1 MRIASFLVALAAL
14 VGLFFAMQRIG
25 ELERTLATPTGTVDD
40 EHIELAVIMG
50 RMQQYHQKLWAAGQ
64 AGNAQLAGFY
74 LHELEE
80 AMEEVVDAKAMED
93 GNDIS
98 ALMRTYGISTVE
110 LLEKQLKEEGVAAMH
125 ANAELLANTCNS
137 CHVSS
142 GHAFIRIQ
150 VPTAVQ
156 FPDQVFQP

>member
-1 MRIASFLVALAAL
+1 
-14 VGLFFAMQRIG
+14 
-25 ELERTLATPTGTVDD
+25 
-40 EHIELAVIMG
+40 
-50 RMQQYHQKLWAAGQ
+50 
-64 AGNAQLAGFY
+64 
-74 LHELEE
+74 
-80 AMEEVVDAKAMED
+80 VDAKAMED

-150 VPTAVQ
+150 VPTTVH
-156 FPDQVFQP
+156 FPDQDFAP